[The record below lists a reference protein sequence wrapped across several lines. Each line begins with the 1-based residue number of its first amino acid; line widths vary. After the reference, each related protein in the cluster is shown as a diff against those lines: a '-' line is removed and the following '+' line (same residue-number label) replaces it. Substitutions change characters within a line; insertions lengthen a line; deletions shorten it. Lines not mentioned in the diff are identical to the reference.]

1 VAIALGID
9 PRVYLRAKD
18 HVELAVIAE
27 AMRQAQKARQQEIEA
42 IGIACANALAK
53 MFKKR

>member
-18 HVELAVIAE
+18 IERQVIVE
-27 AMRQAQKARQQEIEA
+27 AMRKAQRVRQQEIEA
-42 IGIACANALAK
+42 IGIACANALGRL
-53 MFKKR
+53 FKKR